1 MWEGRCLNLMSYS
14 VSVPKVW
21 TGVVVFV
28 ITKIYFHF
36 QALHIWMVYTKR
48 HLEDQMDAQ
57 ASLPLPCCG
66 GDVLWTW
73 LGWFSVE
80 RKTNWMCVKIGKSQV
95 QCLFAAYEG
104 FISGRSLIEVHDCI
118 LCFILNIGTVNSSLN
133 GYLYKNGHPTKQT
146 PRVGPCL
153 LCTSSS
159 WISVRRMPL

>member
-1 MWEGRCLNLMSYS
+1 MSYCIS
-14 VSVPKVW
+14 FPKVL

-36 QALHIWMVYTKR
+36 LALHIWMVHTKR
-48 HLEDQMDAQ
+48 HLEDKMDAQ

-66 GDVLWTW
+66 GDVLWTG

-95 QCLFAAYEG
+95 QCVFAACKA
-104 FISGRSLIEVHDCI
+104 FISGRSLIIEVHGCI

-133 GYLYKNGHPTKQT
+133 LYLYKMDT
-146 PRVGPCL
+146 PLNRHLELVPAFCVL
-153 LCTSSS
+153 LQVES
-159 WISVRRMPL
+159 P